1 MTRHGG
7 LPSIRSCLGGGISQE
22 MARDVKRLTTH
33 ALLTILSRSTWH
45 IANLF
50 WRAPESVAAC
60 VSIHPKHITTRAAKP
75 KPEVEEGFMAQNR
88 AMVNRT
94 CAPGGPPFG
103 APFEAQG
110 EQGKVAPSL
119 RSE

>member
-1 MTRHGG
+1 
-7 LPSIRSCLGGGISQE
+7 
-22 MARDVKRLTTH
+22 
-33 ALLTILSRSTWH
+33 
-45 IANLF
+45 
-50 WRAPESVAAC
+50 
-60 VSIHPKHITTRAAKP
+60 
-75 KPEVEEGFMAQNR
+75 MAQNR